1 MNTKYNSN
9 QILNQITKIDYKN
22 KQFFEKIS
30 SSIGKRV
37 IDLLLLNPNRF
48 ISRKFLAWVTA
59 TGLCA
64 FGTVTSDN
72 WTAIT
77 LAYIGTQA
85 LVDMAV
91 KWKHGAA
98 AQ

>member
-1 MNTKYNSN
+1 MA
-9 QILNQITKIDYKN
+9 
-22 KQFFEKIS
+22 
-30 SSIGKRV
+30 RV
-37 IDLLLLNPNRF
+37 KAFMDKHVERF

-64 FGTVTSDN
+64 YGVVTSDN

-85 LVDMAV
+85 LRDMAV
-91 KWKHGAA
+91 KWTHGPS
-98 AQ
+98 

>member
-1 MNTKYNSN
+1 MTEKMKAFTDKYV
-9 QILNQITKIDYKN
+9 
-22 KQFFEKIS
+22 EKF
-30 SSIGKRV
+30 V
-37 IDLLLLNPNRF
+37 
-48 ISRKFLAWVTA
+48 SRKFLAWLTA

-64 FGTVTSDN
+64 YGVVSSDN

-91 KWKHGAA
+91 QWKHGHTRDELVDI
-98 AQ
+98 

>member
-1 MNTKYNSN
+1 MTEEMKAFTDKY
-9 QILNQITKIDYKN
+9 I
-22 KQFFEKIS
+22 EK
-30 SSIGKRV
+30 
-37 IDLLLLNPNRF
+37 F

-59 TGLCA
+59 TGLCLY
-64 FGTVTSDN
+64 GSVTSDN

-91 KWKHGAA
+91 KWKHGPTEA
-98 AQ
+98 